1 MVEKGSDSSSE
12 KGGVPGTPSTQSLG
26 SRNFIRNSKVG
37 ASSGGV
43 GAGWEDR
50 GIQGILL
57 TPFLSLAEDAELVQC
72 KYLGRGPCRRDEG
85 GGQVLGPGA
94 AGCHCQRVGAGVRR
108 PWGVVSSQ
116 AATYMLCDLE

>member
-37 ASSGGV
+37 AGSGGV
-43 GAGWEDR
+43 RAGWEGR
-50 GIQGILL
+50 GIQGLFL

-72 KYLGRGPCRRDEG
+72 K
-85 GGQVLGPGA
+85 
-94 AGCHCQRVGAGVRR
+94 
-108 PWGVVSSQ
+108 
-116 AATYMLCDLE
+116 